1 MRFGGPQMLAACAAL
16 TMSATADMARFQN
29 VRASRMPKVGQ
40 HARNATKENTSLSVE
55 YGFSACC
62 DESPTSREVSEIKK
76 LLSSSEFGNHF
87 WARPPRRFGDGTLP
101 DSVQDDF
108 FEEAAQSCFA
118 AASAICLSIRCNTE
132 SSLIGYSSFF
142 IWCSPGEI

>member
-1 MRFGGPQMLAACAAL
+1 VCGAYDVRNGGYGEVSECACVPHAE
-16 TMSATADMARFQN
+16 SGPARAERHKGEYVPLF
-29 VRASRMPKVGQ
+29 A
-40 HARNATKENTSLSVE
+40 LSVE